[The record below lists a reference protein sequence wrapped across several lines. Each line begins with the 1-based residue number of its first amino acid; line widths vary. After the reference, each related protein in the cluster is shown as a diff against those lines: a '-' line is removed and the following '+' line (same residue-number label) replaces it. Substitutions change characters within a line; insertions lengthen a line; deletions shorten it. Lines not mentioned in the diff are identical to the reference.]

1 MWRIGMSKRIAL
13 QKSKQLFGWN
23 RRPDKINRVVVSFVL
38 NTKVC
43 KFNKEDWL
51 QIYD

>member
-1 MWRIGMSKRIAL
+1 MPKRIPL

-23 RRPDKINRVVVSFVL
+23 SDDQIKEFDWLKLDN
-38 NTKVC
+38 KVC